1 MEIFIMTAVHQD
13 PASAV
18 RRFIYEE
25 FVLGTCCSWRAHEEN
40 GTLIVSIDEEEV
52 RGAIERH
59 SAARGL
65 SDGERREIEDWHSG
79 LYEMSD
85 APYLQIAV

>member
-1 MEIFIMTAVHQD
+1 MEVFVMTAVHQN
-13 PASAV
+13 PTNVV
-18 RRFIYEE
+18 RRFIHEE
-25 FVLGTCCSWRAHEEN
+25 FVLGTCCAWRAHEDN

-52 RGAIERH
+52 RSAIERH

-65 SDGERREIEDWHSG
+65 SDEERTEIEDWHNS
-79 LYEMSD
+79 LYETSD